1 MSQSGPDMRGG
12 RLQLPGL
19 TNRQSLPGCKKH
31 PPALRDSWQPDPLVP
46 ASVGQCDKTGASF
59 VPQRSDNLITAT
71 PAEWPGPAPH
81 TSIGVEGSAHRT
93 RSQSCMGW
101 REETEFAELLE
112 RNPCLMLTQTFY
124 DQRLRQ
130 DRRGAMEGSRAST
143 SLSSSTTVMG
153 GSRLSSR
160 TGTALSTA
168 RTKASMSGDTSASSS
183 AASRYE
189 CVRAQRGGVQAC
201 LHLVRIWT

>member
-1 MSQSGPDMRGG
+1 MKGVSAARMRGG

-19 TNRQSLPGCKKH
+19 
-31 PPALRDSWQPDPLVP
+31 
-46 ASVGQCDKTGASF
+46 
-59 VPQRSDNLITAT
+59 
-71 PAEWPGPAPH
+71 PGPAPH
-81 TSIGVEGSAHRT
+81 TGIGVEGSPHRT

-130 DRRGAMEGSRAST
+130 DRRGAVEGSRAST

-168 RTKASMSGDTSASSS
+168 RTKLSMSGGTSASSS
-183 AASRYE
+183 AASRSGCV
-189 CVRAQRGGVQAC
+189 CVRAQRGRVQAC
-201 LHLVRIWT
+201 LYTSCAYGHGHALVLPLCLQRHQAR

>member
-1 MSQSGPDMRGG
+1 MNGEGGG
-12 RLQLPGL
+12 RQQLPGL
-19 TNRQSLPGCKKH
+19 TNRQSVPGWKKR
-31 PPALRDSWQPDPLVP
+31 PPALRGAWQPDPLVP
-46 ASVGQCDKTGASF
+46 ASFGQGEKMGASF
-59 VPQRSDNLITAT
+59 VPQRSDHRITASL
-71 PAEWPGPAPH
+71 AEWPGPAPH
-81 TSIGVEGSAHRT
+81 TGIGVEGSPHRT

-101 REETEFAELLE
+101 REEAEFAELLE

-130 DRRGAMEGSRAST
+130 DRRGGVEGSRAST

-168 RTKASMSGDTSASSS
+168 RTKLSMSGGTSASSS
-183 AASRYE
+183 AASRSGCV
-189 CVRAQRGGVQAC
+189 CVRAQRC
-201 LHLVRIWT
+201 